1 MSKQYATPGV
11 YIEEKSA
18 FSNSVVAVA
27 TAVPAFIGYTATAK
41 AGKKDLTNVPMR
53 ITSMVEYLSFFG
65 GAPKTTF
72 TVEADGDNYGLS
84 VDVDSNYL
92 LFRSIQL
99 FFANGGGACFIVSV
113 GDYSEGVKAKE
124 LIGLEN
130 GGGITALLK
139 QQEPTMLVIPDAVLL
154 EAGDCASV
162 QQAML
167 KHCGA
172 DTRSRFAVLDVY
184 DGFKARTLLDDD
196 VVTNARE
203 AYGNNFLDFGASYY
217 PWLNTTVVSA
227 DDLDFTN
234 ISNAEGLIEVLNNE
248 VDENV
253 AAGFVKAEKG
263 DLIKAEI
270 AKVADEDV
278 NSAAVHNVLKAVSAV
293 YNDVLGQIRETLN
306 VLPPSGAIAGI
317 YALVDSSVGVF
328 KAPANVSVSS
338 ITGPTVNISAEEQED
353 LNLPLNGKAVNAI
366 RPFVGKGTLVWGAR
380 TLDGNSGD
388 WRYINVRRTMI
399 MLEQSV
405 KFACEPYVFRPNDS
419 NTWLSVRTMISN
431 FLRNQWNAGALVGAS
446 EDEAFQVECGLG
458 STMTPQDILDGYMK
472 VSVKVAISRPAEF
485 IVITFQQKMPGGGE

>member
-1 MSKQYATPGV
+1 MAKQYATPGV

-27 TAVPAFIGYTATAK
+27 TAVPAFIGYTARAV

-53 ITSMVEYLSFFG
+53 VTSMVEYLSFFG
-65 GAPKTTF
+65 GTPKTTF

-99 FFANGGGACFIVSV
+99 FFANGGGACYIVSV
-113 GDYSEGVKAKE
+113 GNYAEGVKAKE

-130 GGGITALLK
+130 GGGITSLLK
-139 QQEPTMLVIPDAVLL
+139 QQEPTMVVIPDAVLL
-154 EAGDCASV
+154 DAGDCASV

-184 DGFKARTLLDDD
+184 NGDKARTLLDDD

-278 NSAAVHNVLKAVSAV
+278 NVDSVHNVLKAVSAV
-293 YNDVLGQIRETLN
+293 YNDVLAQIRETLN
-306 VLPPSGAIAGI
+306 VLPPSGAVAGI

-338 ITGPTVNISAEEQED
+338 ITGPTVNLSAEEQED
-353 LNLPLNGKAVNAI
+353 LNLPLSGKAVNAI

-419 NTWLSVRTMISN
+419 NTWLAVRTMISN

-485 IVITFQQKMPGGGE
+485 IVITFQQKMPGGE